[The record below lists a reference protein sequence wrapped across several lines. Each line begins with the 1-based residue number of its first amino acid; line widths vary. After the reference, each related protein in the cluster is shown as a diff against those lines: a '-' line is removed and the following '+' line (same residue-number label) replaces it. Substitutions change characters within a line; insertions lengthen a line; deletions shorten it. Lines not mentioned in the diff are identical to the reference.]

1 MTFKKSNR
9 TTKLMLTII
18 LVVSV
23 SFVGIYPSMTQAE
36 ALSNTNPVTGKSGGT
51 ISQDCMDGMAQNMK
65 SKYASFDEN
74 LAKINA
80 DNFASLKSEVNN
92 DKMVF
97 RAVSQGWTDDF
108 AHCDAKLDKIF
119 VLYSVTDA
127 TGKERLVTVIVNP
140 VTFQPEGIDVKTD
153 YPKHT
158 GSTSINSG
166 GYDIM
171 GASTE
176 ASSLVYRATMNWN
189 IPTPN
194 DPTGSFC
201 GTTGAN
207 QCYITLWTGLSK
219 DISALTDMA
228 QVGTDSICKGNN
240 CATSRAYGGFLE
252 TSSGSVSTCPT
263 YSYSAG
269 DSMYGEVSNQKRS
282 GGSVTKYD
290 FILTNTSAS
299 QTCTVTNY
307 TFGSTDPHYA
317 HYLSERPQFSGPTYA
332 HLAKYSAIS
341 GLYGQIYYGG
351 STKTILTPYNSGWFN
366 VVTMQN
372 GSTQNESISGISPSN
387 TFSITWLSST
397 GT

>member
-1 MTFKKSNR
+1 
-9 TTKLMLTII
+9 MLTI
-18 LVVSV
+18 LLAVSFYSGGVHTSVAQTDNTPVSNTPTKSV
-23 SFVGIYPSMTQAE
+23 SSTV
-36 ALSNTNPVTGKSGGT
+36 
-51 ISQDCMDGMAQNMK
+51 SQDCTDGMHQNMK
-65 SKYASFDEN
+65 SKYASFDE
-74 LAKINA
+74 AKAKTSA

-97 RAVSQGWTDDF
+97 RAVSQGWTDDLS
-108 AHCDAKLDKIF
+108 HCDAKLDKIF

-171 GASTE
+171 GAATE
-176 ASSLVYRATMNWN
+176 TASLVYRATMNWN
-189 IPTPN
+189 IPTPI
-194 DPTGSFC
+194 DPTGSLC

-207 QCYITLWTGLSK
+207 QCDITLWTGVSK
-219 DISALTDMA
+219 SLDALTDMA
-228 QVGTDSICKGNN
+228 QVGTDSYCKGNN
-240 CATSRAYGGFLE
+240 CASGKVYDGFLE
-252 TSSGSVSTCPT
+252 TSSGAVSTCAT
-263 YSYSAG
+263 YTYATG
-269 DSMYGEVSNQKRS
+269 DSMYGEVNNQKRT

-290 FILTNTSAS
+290 FYLTDTTQG
-299 QTCTVTNY
+299 QTCSSLSY

-317 HYLSERPQFSGPTYA
+317 HYLSERVEFKPNYA
-332 HLAKYSAIS
+332 HLAKYAAIT
-341 GLYGQIYYGG
+341 GIYGQIYYGT
-351 STKTILTPYNSGWFN
+351 STKTILTPYNLGWFN

-372 GSTQNESISGISPSN
+372 GSTQNESISGIDPLN